1 MERLPCEKEIVKL
14 PKQYLVN
21 VIYTVAGEDFAKWV
35 KEKIEARNTK
45 VQTDKDL
52 MINVD
57 PAIAAAF

>member
-45 VQTDKDL
+45 V
-52 MINVD
+52 
-57 PAIAAAF
+57 